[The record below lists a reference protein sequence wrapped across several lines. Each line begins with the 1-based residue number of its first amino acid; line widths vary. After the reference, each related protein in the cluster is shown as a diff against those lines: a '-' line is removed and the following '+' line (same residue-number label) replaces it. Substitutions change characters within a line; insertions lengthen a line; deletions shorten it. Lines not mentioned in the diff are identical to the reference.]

1 MSLKKESAPESWIPK
16 KSPTRQGLDNL
27 HTEME
32 QAEVMGSPEMKAIDD
47 FIGNL
52 DNLPILKDIGL
63 SSEPIKKFMGMLKEW
78 AKKVPG
84 LDTGV
89 SEYFGPILSAIGLDF
104 LIPKK
109 GDKETDEN
117 ETKKTG
123 RDTKTDKTKKEATE
137 KENTETADN
146 KPAESQDV
154 LKTPGSTLFMGD
166 SLTVGM
172 TSASKDVL
180 EINGPVE
187 TVAKKGKSS
196 AWGLRKAKE
205 LAEQDPSPL
214 KNYENT
220 VVLFGSNDLL
230 AENPQTVISNLE
242 KIYKTLKKAGV
253 KNIYAV
259 TIPPVKG
266 YGPYDQSPRANE
278 NRKIFNKW
286 IRSTPNKG
294 LTHRVIDLCK
304 TESEGGLA
312 SNDDPDKLAKT
323 AGSGDGLHFDK
334 KKLGSIY
341 QRELQTGTNQY
352 A

>member
-1 MSLKKESAPESWIPK
+1 MSLRKESTPEAWVPK
-16 KSPTRQGLDNL
+16 KSPTRQGLDTL
-27 HTEME
+27 HSEME
-32 QAEVMGSPEMKAIDD
+32 QAEVMGSPEKKAIDD
-47 FIGNL
+47 FIGNI
-52 DNLPILKDIGL
+52 DNMPILKKIGL
-63 SSEPIKKFMGMLKEW
+63 SSEPVKKFMEMMKEW
-78 AKKVPG
+78 TKKVPG
-84 LDTGV
+84 LDTGI
-89 SEYFGPILSAIGLDF
+89 SEYFGSILSAVGLDF

-109 GDKETDEN
+109 KDEKTDEN
-117 ETKKTG
+117 KTKKAKK
-123 RDTKTDKTKKEATE
+123 DTKTDKTKKDAEAE
-137 KENTETADN
+137 EDKETADN

-154 LKTPGSTLFMGD
+154 LETPGSTLFMGD

-172 TSASKDVL
+172 TSASKDIL

-187 TVAKKGKSS
+187 TVAKKGRSS

-214 KNYENT
+214 KNYENA

-230 AENPQTVISNLE
+230 AEDPQMVISNLE
-242 KIYKTLKKAGV
+242 GIYRTLKEAGV

-266 YGPYDQSPRANE
+266 YGPYDENPRANE
-278 NRKIFNKW
+278 NRKVFNEW
-286 IRSTPNKG
+286 IKTTTDKG

-312 SNDDPDKLAKT
+312 NNDDPDKLGRG
-323 AGSGDGLHFDK
+323 AGSGDGLHFNK
-334 KKLGSIY
+334 QKLGAIY
-341 QRELQTGTNQY
+341 QRELQAGTNQY